1 MKFTGLF
8 LTIFTLV
15 APSICAAQPISEHR
29 VSFAPGTSGT
39 TIQGRIDGSQIADY
53 ILGARAGQ
61 VMTVDFSPTNP
72 SAYFNVMRG
81 ADPAAIFIGSTSGNS
96 FSGALPGD
104 GDYRIR
110 VYLMRSAAR
119 RNEVSDFTLTVG
131 IGAAAPS
138 PAASGDYA
146 DGLAGGPDW
155 WAVAGVTAG
164 DLLNVRSGPG
174 AANPVVGQLGNGDR
188 VRNLGCRM
196 NGETKWC
203 EIEMPGDQPVRG
215 WAAGRY
221 LTEAAG
227 VSTPNREAT
236 GMIPC
241 ALAVGQPMATCTF
254 RVSRGSGGTASVWV
268 ALPSGGERYLDFRE
282 GRLVGSDPGMQVFQD
297 RMGDLNIVSI
307 NGIERYELPDAILF
321 GG

>member
-1 MKFTGLF
+1 MKLSTFF
-8 LTIFTLV
+8 LIIFALV
-15 APSICAAQPISEHR
+15 APSIGAAQPISEQR
-29 VSFAPGTSGT
+29 VSFASGTSGT
-39 TIQGRIDGSQIADY
+39 TIQSRIEGSQIVDY

-61 VMTVDFSPTNP
+61 VMTVDFAPTNP

-81 ADPAAIFIGSTSGNS
+81 TDPAAIFIGSTSGNS
-96 FSGALPGD
+96 FSGALPAD

-119 RNEVSDFTLTVG
+119 RNETADFTLNIG
-131 IGAAAPS
+131 IGGAAP
-138 PAASGDYA
+138 AHTASSDYA

-155 WAVAGVTAG
+155 WSVAGVAGG

-174 AANPVVGQLGNGDR
+174 TSNPVVGQLGNGDR

-196 NGETKWC
+196 NGQTKWC
-203 EIEMPGDQPVRG
+203 EIEMPGDQPLRG

-221 LTEAAG
+221 LREAATA
-227 VSTPNREAT
+227 STPNREAS

-297 RMGDLNIVSI
+297 RTGDLNIISI
-307 NGIERYELPDAILF
+307 NGTERYELPDAILF

>member
-1 MKFTGLF
+1 MKFPKLI
-8 LTIFTLV
+8 LIVCALI
-15 APSICAAQPISEHR
+15 APSICAAQPITEHR

-39 TIQGRIDGSQIADY
+39 ALRSRIEGSQIIDY

-61 VMTVDFSPTNP
+61 VMTVDFAPTNP

-81 ADPAAIFIGSTSGNS
+81 TDPAAIFIGSTSGNS
-96 FSGALPGD
+96 FSGALPAD

-119 RNEVSDFTLTVG
+119 RNEVADFTLSVG
-131 IGAAAPS
+131 IGGAAPS
-138 PAASGDYA
+138 QAASGDYA

-155 WAVAGVTAG
+155 WAVTGVTAG

-174 AANPVVGQLGNGDR
+174 TANPVIGQLGNGDR
-188 VRNLGCRM
+188 VLNLGCRM
-196 NGETKWC
+196 NGQTKWC
-203 EIEMPGDQPVRG
+203 EIEMPGDQPLRG

-227 VSTPNREAT
+227 ASTPGREGS

-241 ALAVGQPMATCTF
+241 AVTVGQPMATCTY

-307 NGIERYELPDAILF
+307 NGVERYELPDAILF